1 MVIWMTIEFAVLG
14 GFLVYWFVSS
24 TIMEDEIQSK
34 QNYIDTMK
42 KIREVERQHQTSEDD
57 SEENWSD

>member
-1 MVIWMTIEFAVLG
+1 MVIWMMIEFAALG
-14 GFLVYWFVSS
+14 GFLVYWIVSS
-24 TIMEDEIQSK
+24 TIMEDEIESK

-42 KIREVERQHQTSEDD
+42 RIREVERRHQTSEDE

>member
-1 MVIWMTIEFAVLG
+1 MVIWMTIEFAVLC
-14 GFLVYWFVSS
+14 GFLVYWVVSS
-24 TIMEDEIQSK
+24 TMMEDEIQSK

>member
-14 GFLVYWFVSS
+14 GFLVYWVVSS

>member
-1 MVIWMTIEFAVLG
+1 MIIWMTIEFAALG
-14 GFLVYWFVSS
+14 GFLVYWIVSS
-24 TIMEDEIQSK
+24 TIMEDEIESK

-42 KIREVERQHQTSEDD
+42 RIREVERRHQTSEDE

>member
-1 MVIWMTIEFAVLG
+1 MVIWMTIEFAALG
-14 GFLVYWFVSS
+14 GFLVYWIVSS
-24 TIMEDEIQSK
+24 TIMENEIESK

-42 KIREVERQHQTSEDD
+42 RIREVERQHQTSEDD